1 MCSKKSLKNNA
12 LHNPSIESRMET
24 ALYTFRCADGHRRR
38 LQQYTARLRMIT
50 SSILLDR
57 YVAMGMALSAR

>member
-1 MCSKKSLKNNA
+1 MG
-12 LHNPSIESRMET
+12 T